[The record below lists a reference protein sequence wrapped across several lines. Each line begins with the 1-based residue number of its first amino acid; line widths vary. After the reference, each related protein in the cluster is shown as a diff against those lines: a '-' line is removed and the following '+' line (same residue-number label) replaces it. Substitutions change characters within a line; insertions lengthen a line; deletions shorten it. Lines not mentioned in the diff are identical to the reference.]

1 MNMAK
6 KDVSN
11 RLIIFGSDRKNNRIP
26 PFCGKK
32 SCLFTPAYQKSCW
45 YDLQF
50 LRKRALQTEIG
61 NYRSSFGLFPQKKKK
76 KKKKIK
82 ILKKKKRKK
91 FRKYHHFTHVYQK
104 SQSYDI
110 RFLRYRVRQT
120 EFFVILDHFLPFY
133 STNNPQN
140 ENFEKMKKN
149 NWGFYWFTLNHH
161 KWQSYHVWFLKHGG
175 QQRALFYHQKQTNF
189 NIYLATLKKNEN
201 LRDIIFY
208 TCLPVPE
215 IKSLTDWNW

>member
-1 MNMAK
+1 MKYHFTCSKNHNHMMYSSWGTEWDTEFFVILEK
-6 KDVSN
+6 MKN
-11 RLIIFGSDRKNNRIP
+11 KNKNN
-26 PFCGKK
+26 
-32 SCLFTPAYQKSCW
+32 
-45 YDLQF
+45 
-50 LRKRALQTEIG
+50 
-61 NYRSSFGLFPQKKKK
+61 NNNNKKK

-82 ILKKKKRKK
+82 IFKKKKKRKK

-175 QQRALFYHQKQTNF
+175 QQRIFCHQK
-189 NIYLATLKKNEN
+189 
-201 LRDIIFY
+201 
-208 TCLPVPE
+208 
-215 IKSLTDWNW
+215 

>member
-1 MNMAK
+1 MTEKTTEFHHSVEKSHVCLHLHTKNLTDMIYSSWEK
-6 KDVSN
+6 EPY
-11 RLIIFGSDRKNNRIP
+11 RLKLVIIGHLLAFCSHKN
-26 PFCGKK
+26 
-32 SCLFTPAYQKSCW
+32 
-45 YDLQF
+45 
-50 LRKRALQTEIG
+50 
-61 NYRSSFGLFPQKKKK
+61 QKKKI
-76 KKKKIK
+76 IK